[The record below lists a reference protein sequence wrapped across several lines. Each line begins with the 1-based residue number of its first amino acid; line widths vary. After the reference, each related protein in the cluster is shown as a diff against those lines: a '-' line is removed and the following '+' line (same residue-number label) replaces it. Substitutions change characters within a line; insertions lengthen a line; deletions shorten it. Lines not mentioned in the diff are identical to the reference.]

1 MEPSKV
7 VYSSLKCTNSFGQ
20 QTTDNRQWATK
31 KRIRCLLSVVRCPL
45 SIVIILLISYT
56 FCPAQGVTMD
66 NCVKKNIGT
75 KKYTP
80 DEAQKKSF
88 PISVVHNSSSILIK
102 PFDKKNLPF
111 FCRIEYDAFIKK
123 NIPVKIR
130 LGDVQYVD
138 ELEGKKH

>member
-7 VYSSLKCTNSFGQ
+7 VYSNLKFIRRFFILDFGFWINYSKIQ
-20 QTTDNRQWATK
+20 NLK
-31 KRIRCLLSVVRCPL
+31 FK
-45 SIVIILLISYT
+45 IVALLLISYT

-88 PISVVHNSSSILIK
+88 PISVVHNSSSVLIK

-111 FCRIEYDAFIKK
+111 FCRIEYDAFTKK